1 MKIVAIGCAPTT
13 LGLAYRLAELKKEG
27 GEGAD
32 QVELLV
38 LEQAAEAGGLSGTV
52 SLAIGRIIMQMFG
65 QSLSGEGREG
75 LPLGHG
81 WPHHI
86 FAQLPLL

>member
-27 GEGAD
+27 KEGAD

-52 SLAIGRIIMQMFG
+52 SLAIVGTLQMLGCPII
-65 QSLSGEGREG
+65 R
-75 LPLGHG
+75 
-81 WPHHI
+81 
-86 FAQLPLL
+86 